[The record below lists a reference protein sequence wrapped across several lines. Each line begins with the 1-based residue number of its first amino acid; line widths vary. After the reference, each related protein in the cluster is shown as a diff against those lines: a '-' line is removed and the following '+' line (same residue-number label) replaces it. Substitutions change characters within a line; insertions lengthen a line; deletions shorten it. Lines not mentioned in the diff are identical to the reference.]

1 MTKALLTSKDI
12 QLFIYEVIEN
22 QLTRKDLVNMEELS
36 KRLSLSTHYIRKYM
50 KMGMP
55 YILRKHKIRFDIPV
69 VLDWLKENKLHK
81 EYL

>member
-12 QLFIYEVIEN
+12 QLFIYEVIES